1 MYRALIYFITENETG
16 KSSQAVFYMV
26 TSQNVFLSLEL
37 TSMQALCD
45 CQQVRFQ
52 RANILNLFLLRLI
65 VVAKGTNNYKLL
77 RSKGNMKTQKKK
89 QRKYNRTW
97 KDTYKRCMTYE
108 HEGLKS

>member
-65 VVAKGTNNYKLL
+65 VVVKGTNNYKLL
-77 RSKGNMKTQKKK
+77 RSKRNRKRKTAEEIQSDMERHL
-89 QRKYNRTW
+89 QRLY
-97 KDTYKRCMTYE
+97 D
-108 HEGLKS
+108 L